1 MISLF
6 NDIISEKT
14 AGAQRNDRLFLNS
27 LQKYFRWRNL
37 TPPAS
42 PDARLVDDYRR
53 WLVSLDLSDT
63 TVQRYL
69 QRFRALWRRAVKEGR
84 RERPAEDPFAGVS
97 SGHGVARVKSDAGLR
112 ALQILKSMARSLPD
126 EPRLFRRARLAWLF
140 SFYCGGLNAATLA
153 SLRGCDIHEGRLH
166 LPDGRSLA
174 MIPQMSEILSETGG
188 LVGDYL
194 FSGDGRMDAAVWF
207 RNVEGALSMRR
218 VSISVDDSLARRCYE
233 ELLRRTVKG
242 DTDDDTRKNV
252 ADKVRNL
259 DISWWAVR
267 IADRRKADALISF
280 VESTSEFR
288 GRVQVYYPFAEI
300 ARRVDGK
307 VTVRR
312 TSIISGVAFLGC
324 TLRTLRRLLGVSRE
338 IAWVYC
344 NPGSVTREFARIGN
358 YEMLRFRMM
367 VERLSGDMRLVEAT
381 PDMMRPGR
389 RVIVTGGPLRGYE
402 GEITDIRDSRGK
414 VLRLL
419 RIGLISDT
427 GLRIVADIPESQLR
441 PVK

>member
-14 AGAQRNDRLFLNS
+14 ADAQRNDRLFLNS
-27 LQKYFRWRNL
+27 IQKYFRWRNL
-37 TPPAS
+37 QIPAS
-42 PDARLVDDYRR
+42 PDARLVEDYRQ
-53 WLVSLDLSDT
+53 WLISLDLSDT
-63 TVQRYL
+63 TSQRYL

-84 RERPAEDPFAGVS
+84 RERPAEDPFAGVA
-97 SGHGVARVKSDAGLR
+97 SGHGVPRVKSDAGLR
-112 ALQILKSMARSLPD
+112 ALQILKAMARSIPD
-126 EPRLFRRARLAWLF
+126 EPRIFRHARLAWLF
-140 SFYCGGLNAATLA
+140 SFFCGGLDSAMLA
-153 SLRGCDIHEGRLH
+153 SLRGCDIHEGRLF

-174 MIPQMSEILSETGG
+174 MIPQMSEILSATGG
-188 LVGDYL
+188 LDREFL
-194 FSGDGRMDAAVWF
+194 FSNNGKMDAAGWL
-207 RNVEGALSMRR
+207 RNVEGALLMRR
-218 VSISVDDSLARRCYE
+218 VSMSVDDSLARRCYE

-242 DTDDDTRKNV
+242 DSDDATRKNV

-267 IADRRKADALISF
+267 LADSHKADALISF
-280 VESTSEFR
+280 VESTPEFA
-288 GRVQVYYPFAEI
+288 GKVQVYYPFTEI

-307 VTVRR
+307 VTVKRK
-312 TSIISGVAFLGC
+312 SIIYGVAFLGC
-324 TLRTLRRLLGVSRE
+324 TLRTMRRLLKTCAE
-338 IAWVYC
+338 IAWVYS
-344 NPGSVTREFARIGN
+344 NPGSVSREFARIGN
-358 YEMLRFRMM
+358 YEMLRFRTM
-367 VERLSGDMRLVEAT
+367 VDRLSGDMQLVEAT
-381 PDMMRPGR
+381 PEMMRPGR

-402 GEITDIRDSRGK
+402 GEITDIRDPRGK